1 MPYYISTHSKILDLW
16 VAWLRTSNN
25 FKVSHSSSRAPSLK
39 VWGHK
44 IDVLS
49 ENCLVQNQREHRC
62 INLNPIYG
70 VLVATRNRP
79 ESLAKLLESL
89 LVSSIRPTQIVI
101 ASSGNQITEVI
112 NNFRGKLPI
121 THLHIE
127 GKGQIR
133 QKMAGIKLLL
143 PVLDWVAFLDDDV
156 ILDSR
161 AIENM
166 SRTMLNFPNYPNLV
180 GVCFSASNWTP
191 APTTVLDN
199 IFAKIFGVST
209 KRKGVVLQNGQ
220 NSNYIGAESVIQT
233 SWLNG
238 ASMWRKKN
246 VDNYNFPFLNASYSV
261 CEDLIYSYQESK
273 NGILIYDP
281 NSHFAFQNNIQPSQL
296 SIDAFSA
303 LTYWRMYFVLTNSE
317 LSINL
322 FLWAQI
328 GRTLNYTLSTKG
340 SFENRLEAARDS
352 FLILI
357 DVFALAIKKVS
368 PIEILEMRQ
377 NNAGKPD

>member
-1 MPYYISTHSKILDLW
+1 M
-16 VAWLRTSNN
+16 RTSNN
-25 FKVSHSSSRAPSLK
+25 SKVLHSSSRAPSLK
-39 VWGHK
+39 AWGHK

-49 ENCLVQNQREHRC
+49 ENCLVQNQRKHRC

-112 NNFRGKLPI
+112 NNFKGKLPI

-180 GVCFSASNWTP
+180 GIGFSASNWTQAP
-191 APTTVLDN
+191 ATVLDN

-209 KRKGVVLQNGQ
+209 KRKGVVLRNGQ
-220 NSNYIGAESVIQT
+220 NSNYMGAESVIQT

-246 VDNYNFPFLNASYSV
+246 VDNYDFPFLSASYSV

-281 NSHFAFQNNIQPSQL
+281 NSHFTFQNNIQPSQL
-296 SIDAFSA
+296 SFDAFSA

-328 GRTLNYTLSTKG
+328 GRTINYTLSAKG
-340 SFENRLEAARDS
+340 SFENRFEATRDS

-357 DVFALAIKKVS
+357 DVFALTIKKIS